1 MIPRLRRT
9 TLEDGVAGVDVAVQ
23 QIAGIV
29 KESIKAGI
37 SLGRL
42 RLALAVPIIGPV
54 LRLAMA
60 APITIAVEVPISR
73 LALLTLAQTVG
84 IAGR

>member
-9 TLEDGVAGVDVAVQ
+9 TLEDGVVGVDVAVQ

-60 APITIAVEVPISR
+60 VPITIAVEVPMSR
-73 LALLTLAQTVG
+73 LALLTSAQTVG